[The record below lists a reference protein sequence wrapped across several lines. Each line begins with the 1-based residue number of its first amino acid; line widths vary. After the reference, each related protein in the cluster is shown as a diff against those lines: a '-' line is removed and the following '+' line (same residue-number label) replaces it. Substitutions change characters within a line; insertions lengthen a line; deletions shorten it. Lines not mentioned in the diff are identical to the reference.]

1 MATES
6 SSSCQEPETT
16 SQTHL
21 PTEDSL
27 LLPDLLPELIVEIL
41 SRLPVKSLLRFRC
54 VSKSWRSLISRPEF
68 AKTHLS
74 LASMGTDYTH
84 HHRLILSYPY
94 PHTDV
99 KSCSLY
105 SILNEQ
111 CDTAVDLDFPSKV
124 SNHRGTIVGCCDGLV
139 CVASDREVFIWNP
152 STRKSKR
159 LPDVEIPSPYHYIA
173 MHGFG
178 YDESIDDYK
187 VAVFSCDA
195 NNYNRGFE
203 AEGKV
208 YSLRTN
214 SWRRIGGFPRCLHMD
229 VSGTY
234 LNRALHW
241 IVSRESDAIII
252 SLDLAEETYGEVLLP
267 DYGDGHLCRSFL
279 DVLNG
284 CLRIVCAYHEYVDVW
299 VLKEYGIRESWTKLV
314 VIPRAI
320 PRATHPLGRHYPT
333 PVCILKND
341 EVLVNVYT
349 HLVRYNP
356 KDGTSIHLLIRNCSE
371 QFIVYP
377 YIESLVSPDIDV
389 DSGIQ
394 WQHQYSREQR

>member
-1 MATES
+1 
-6 SSSCQEPETT
+6 
-16 SQTHL
+16 
-21 PTEDSL
+21 
-27 LLPDLLPELIVEIL
+27 
-41 SRLPVKSLLRFRC
+41 
-54 VSKSWRSLISRPEF
+54 
-68 AKTHLS
+68 
-74 LASMGTDYTH
+74 MGTDYTH

-111 CDTAVDLDFPSKV
+111 SDTAVDLDFPSKV

-139 CVASDREVFIWNP
+139 CIASDREVFIWNP

-195 NNYNRGFE
+195 NNSNRGFE
-203 AEGKV
+203 GEGKV

-214 SWRRIGGFPRCLHMD
+214 SWRRIGGFPRCFHMD

-234 LNRALHW
+234 LNGALHW
-241 IVSRESDAIII
+241 IVSRESNPIKPIIY
-252 SLDLAEETYGEVLLP
+252 SLDLAKETYGEVLLP

-284 CLRIVCAYHEYVDVW
+284 CLRIVCAYHEYVD
-299 VLKEYGIRESWTKLV
+299 E
-314 VIPRAI
+314 PRTRRCDSHNRSAYI
-320 PRATHPLGRHYPT
+320 GSLGGVKDFDSLYVT
-333 PVCILKND
+333 NSECIKCL
-341 EVLVNVYT
+341 YS
-349 HLVRYNP
+349 HLIILLNGGRSSP
-356 KDGTSIHLLIRNCSE
+356 SCFAGLGKCQERCGLLI
-371 QFIVYP
+371 
-377 YIESLVSPDIDV
+377 LL
-389 DSGIQ
+389 DS
-394 WQHQYSREQR
+394 